1 MCHFKYLRKSFS
13 HNDRRNFKQI
23 RAVLGQAGKRNEVAM
38 NGLAKYCEQPDTAFR
53 RFGFAEFFETLLCC
67 ETTTAEFTLL

>member
-1 MCHFKYLRKSFS
+1 
-13 HNDRRNFKQI
+13 
-23 RAVLGQAGKRNEVAM
+23 M